1 MLGTVYSSSFDCETL
16 GSYLG
21 DGLVGEVLLL
31 VGGVLLR
38 DGEVLPLHVGV
49 IELILKRIS
58 WLRVGRKRLWW
69 GTG

>member
-1 MLGTVYSSSFDCETL
+1 M
-16 GSYLG
+16 
-21 DGLVGEVLLL
+21 LL
-31 VGGVLLR
+31 VGGVMLR
-38 DGEVLPLHVGV
+38 DGEVLPLHV

>member
-1 MLGTVYSSSFDCETL
+1 MGTVYSSSFDCETL

-38 DGEVLPLHVGV
+38 DGEVLPLHV